1 MVFLCYVV
9 VMFKKVKIKY
19 SLGEKETIF
28 ELGGI
33 TDIEEFKSE
42 RLKSYGNNAQIVE
55 VADDHKSAMWAEAYE
70 QDKNYN
76 YNG

>member
-1 MVFLCYVV
+1 
-9 VMFKKVKIKY
+9 MFKKVKIKY
-19 SLGEKETIF
+19 SLGEKERIF

-33 TDIEEFKSE
+33 ANIEEFKSE

-55 VADDHKSAMWAEAYE
+55 VADDHESAIWAEAYE

>member
-1 MVFLCYVV
+1 
-9 VMFKKVKIKY
+9 MFKKVKIKY
-19 SLGEKETIF
+19 SLGEKERIF

-33 TDIEEFKSE
+33 ANIEEFKSE

-55 VADDHKSAMWAEAYE
+55 VADDHESAMWAEAYE

>member
-1 MVFLCYVV
+1 
-9 VMFKKVKIKY
+9 MFKKVKIKY
-19 SLGEKETIF
+19 SLGDKETIF

-33 TDIEEFKSE
+33 ADIEEFKSE
-42 RLKSYGNNAQIVE
+42 RLKSYGNDAEIVE
-55 VADDHKSAMWAEAYE
+55 IADDHESAMWAEAYE